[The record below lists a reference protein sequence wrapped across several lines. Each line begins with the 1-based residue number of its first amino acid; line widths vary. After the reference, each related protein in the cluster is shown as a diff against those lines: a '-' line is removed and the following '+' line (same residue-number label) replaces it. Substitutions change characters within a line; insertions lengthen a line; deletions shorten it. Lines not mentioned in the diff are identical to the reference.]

1 MKRTYPAYL
10 PVPIFNQKKINRQ
23 PLTSAPQTEEGAGFV
38 SQKYTFSPISTRNSD
53 SMWTSGSP
61 AITNFTRKPD
71 CSPQVAPS
79 TPWPYASSAQQLEP
93 NTAGKSTDKKNR
105 VRFGDTN
112 VLHSYA
118 ENSSSTSYYSP
129 MQKSGNVKGQAVH
142 QIYSPQVHSSQHPTK
157 QTPGSSNRW
166 YTVAAPS
173 GSKTA
178 TTPYAYKTAKM
189 SKDDAFADM
198 PEEELVQAVSRSQVK
213 VKETLKKRKTL
224 RIITASI
231 ESMKHWS
238 QHSDKVPLLFELIA
252 TLDSAVC
259 TGSHGS
265 KVFILRDGKI
275 QVECVFYEIDRDLP
289 RLIRGRLHRVMGNYD
304 KKKDQLKCY
313 SVRPAS
319 PAEQQTFMDL
329 VRASSH
335 ELEQYLKTMNEI

>member
-1 MKRTYPAYL
+1 MGGSLAGTAAYL

-71 CSPQVAPS
+71 CR
-79 TPWPYASSAQQLEP
+79 
-93 NTAGKSTDKKNR
+93 STDKKNR